1 MAWFFPTSR
10 ITREEHD
17 EFRRRIEQEEER
29 QNRRLELCEM
39 SIKEWNS
46 LTTYQSMNSLLI
58 WGICSE
64 NKSSKARDWKH

>member
-1 MAWFFPTSR
+1 MWFFPTSN

-46 LTTYQSMNSLLI
+46 LTTVSYTHLTLPT
-58 WGICSE
+58 ICSV
-64 NKSSKARDWKH
+64 

>member
-1 MAWFFPTSR
+1 MAWFFPASR

-39 SIKEWNS
+39 SIKE
-46 LTTYQSMNSLLI
+46 
-58 WGICSE
+58 
-64 NKSSKARDWKH
+64 